1 MRRFCVISIALLLVG
16 GLMACSGASGLDDSG
31 VPVFLTVDVTEN
43 DPDVNVCVPTDVTVS
58 QMSIFSHPKDPSGS
72 LTANQDVNLREWVV
86 TPERED
92 GGTVVSPV
100 WTTQQN
106 VFVPANGTANLENYR
121 VYPADYLNEAPFNY
135 LFPENGGFD
144 PETGEAS
151 VRETLNLVINGRT
164 VSGKTIST
172 PRVPLQYHFYCN

>member
-16 GLMACSGASGLDDSG
+16 GLMACSGSSALDNSDS
-31 VPVFLTVDVTEN
+31 PVFLTVDVTEN
-43 DPDVNVCVPTDVTVS
+43 DPDVNVCAPVDVTVT
-58 QMSIFSHPKDPSGS
+58 QMSIYSKPKDPDGS
-72 LTANQDVNLREWVV
+72 LTANQDVNLRDWVV

-106 VFVPANGTANLENYR
+106 VYVPAAGTASLDNYR
-121 VYPADYLNEAPFNY
+121 VYPVEYLSDAPFNY

-144 PETGEAS
+144 PETGAAS
-151 VRETLNLVINGRT
+151 VRETLNLVISGRT

-172 PRVPLQYHFYCN
+172 PRVPLQYRFYCN